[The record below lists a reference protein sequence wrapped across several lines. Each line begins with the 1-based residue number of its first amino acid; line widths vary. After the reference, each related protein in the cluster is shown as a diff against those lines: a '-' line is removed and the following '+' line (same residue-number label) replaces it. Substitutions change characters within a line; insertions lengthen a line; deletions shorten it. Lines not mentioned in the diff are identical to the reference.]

1 MGPLLSLLMAVTA
14 DQGIY
19 RVERTAA
26 ETERLLAGNDDDW
39 RPAARLS
46 FGPSSYRTGFR
57 ALWGGA
63 GLYLRFDVVD
73 PDPWHTM
80 TKRDQH
86 LWEEEVVEIFL
97 DLDGSGTNY
106 AEIELSP
113 ANVVCDVRMVRAS
126 PEKEMDLAFDLAGL
140 ESRVVRRAETGWTGT
155 MFVPWMGFRPL
166 PSAANVFLPPKGGDR
181 WRFNVYRI
189 ERPNGR
195 KKPREGAIFS
205 SWSPTGED
213 SFHVP
218 RAFQIFEFARKP

>member
-19 RVERTAA
+19 RVEPTAA

-46 FGPSSYRTGFR
+46 FGPSSYRTSFR

-86 LWEEEVVEIFL
+86 LWEEELGAMLHVLVGCPPNF
-97 DLDGSGTNY
+97 
-106 AEIELSP
+106 
-113 ANVVCDVRMVRAS
+113 
-126 PEKEMDLAFDLAGL
+126 
-140 ESRVVRRAETGWTGT
+140 RVLQR
-155 MFVPWMGFRPL
+155 
-166 PSAANVFLPPKGGDR
+166 N
-181 WRFNVYRI
+181 
-189 ERPNGR
+189 
-195 KKPREGAIFS
+195 
-205 SWSPTGED
+205 
-213 SFHVP
+213 
-218 RAFQIFEFARKP
+218 